1 MLQLP
6 KGRSGNLGVEL
17 RPFLSGLRSGAGKC
31 LPGGM
36 VWISDFQTVGQY
48 EYAGTRGKID
58 QF

>member
-6 KGRSGNLGVEL
+6 KFRSGNLGVEL

-48 EYAGTRGKID
+48 EYAGT
-58 QF
+58 